1 MDCALLLDV
10 VDAIIMEIDE
20 EYRIKYINNPVKNLT
35 GKPKEKLINK
45 KCFSVLFGFTEPC
58 PNCQIENLKSGKI
71 ALNIIH
77 DTITHRGFRKLYSAK
92 FEKISNGSF
101 VEIITD
107 ITENKK
113 LVDTMAHQTKE
124 LKAKNVML
132 TLQKKEIEKKQHFI
146 EKVLNSTNEGIMVV
160 NENFDIV
167 LLNYLTKEIFQVKES
182 DIKDKKCFN
191 IYGFEEQ
198 CPDCPYKNRS
208 VTKSSRKVDG
218 KSLSIYFNKFENF
231 MVESIRDVTKEVY
244 LIDEIKNQ
252 QKELEEKQRQM
263 ALLNADL
270 LKINEKLQ
278 QAQKIIDDELRQVG
292 EIQAS
297 LLPAS
302 LPIIDGYEFGSLY
315 IPAEHAGGDYYDCI
329 EMSNGYW
336 GFTVADVSGHGTP
349 AAVIMAIT
357 RAIMRSYTYDVINA
371 SEAISMVNEIL
382 CSNIYTNDFVT
393 MLYVVLNSATG
404 ECNFASAGHNPL
416 LLFEKKNMMVK
427 KVTCGGMFL
436 GVFDDV
442 EYESGSFELNDGDI
456 AFMYTDGL
464 VEAMN
469 PEDDLYGY
477 DRLISK
483 LIMFNE
489 LSCQEIIDNIMVD
502 VKDFCRGRKFNDD
515 ITILVIKKK
524 GA

>member
-1 MDCALLLDV
+1 MDCAALLNVIDSIVL
-10 VDAIIMEIDE
+10 EIDHDFK
-20 EYRIKYINNPVKNLT
+20 IKFINATAKSLT
-35 GKPKEKLINK
+35 GKSSEKHINK

-58 PNCQIENLKSGKI
+58 PNCQIENIKNGKI
-71 ALNIIH
+71 PLNIIH
-77 DTITHRGFRKLYSAK
+77 DAITHRGFRKIYSAK
-92 FEKISNGSF
+92 FEKTENGTF

-113 LVDTMAHQTKE
+113 LVDTMIHQTKE

-132 TLQKKEIEKKQHFI
+132 TLQKKEIEKKQYFM
-146 EKVLNSTNEGIMVV
+146 EKVLSSINEGVMVV
-160 NENFDIV
+160 NEDFDMTFI
-167 LLNYLTKEIFQVKES
+167 NYVAKEIFEVK
-182 DIKDKKCFN
+182 DPDLKDKKCYN
-191 IYGFEEQ
+191 IYGFDQQ
-198 CPDCPYKNRS
+198 CSDCPYSNRS
-208 VTKSSRKVDG
+208 VNKSSRKCG
-218 KSLSIYFNKFENF
+218 EKSLSVYFNKFDTF
-231 MVESIRDVTKEVY
+231 MVESIRDVTKEVF
-244 LIDEIKNQ
+244 LINEIKHQ
-252 QKELEEKQRQM
+252 QQELEEKQRQM
-263 ALLNADL
+263 ALLNSDL
-270 LKINEKLQ
+270 LKMNEKLQ
-278 QAQKIIDDELRQVG
+278 QAQNIIDDELKQVG

-297 LLPAS
+297 LLPS
-302 LPIIDGYEFGSLY
+302 HLPEIDGYEFGALY
-315 IPAEHAGGDYYDCI
+315 IPTEHAGGDYYDCI

-393 MLYVVLNSATG
+393 MLYVVMNSSTG
-404 ECNFASAGHNPL
+404 ECNFASAGHNPM
-416 LLFEKKNMMVK
+416 LLFEKSNMMVK
-427 KVTCGGMFL
+427 KLTAQGMFL

-442 EYESGSFELNDGDI
+442 EYEAGSFSLKDGDI

-464 VEAMN
+464 IEAMDPN
-469 PEDDLYGY
+469 DELYGY

-489 LSCQEIIDNIMVD
+489 LTCQEIIDNIMAD
-502 VKDFCRGRKFNDD
+502 VRDFCKGRKFNDD

-524 GA
+524 GV